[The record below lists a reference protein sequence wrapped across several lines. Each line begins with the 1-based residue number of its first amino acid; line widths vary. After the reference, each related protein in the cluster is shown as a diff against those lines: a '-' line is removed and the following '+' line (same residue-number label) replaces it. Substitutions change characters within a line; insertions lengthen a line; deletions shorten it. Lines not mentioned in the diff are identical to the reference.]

1 MSHICTHMHTYILT
15 TMVHT
20 SGSVYMRGSPTL
32 AALLE
37 WKDFDGKTP
46 LALACSLPGKLMY
59 VCTYV
64 CMVCIYLCMD

>member
-1 MSHICTHMHTYILT
+1 MHTHTYILA

-20 SGSVYMRGSPTL
+20 SGSAYMRGSPTL
-32 AALLE
+32 AALFE
-37 WKDFDGKTP
+37 WKDSDGKTP

-59 VCTYV
+59 VCMYVSMHV